1 VPSRDEIVSFANEF
15 LEIGS
20 YPDYGPMGLQVA
32 GTAEVRKIACGV
44 SASRELFERATEAGA
59 QLVLVHHGLIW
70 DKDPRVIG
78 PLERGRLEA
87 LFRGDLNLVAYHLAL
102 DAHPE
107 IGNNALLAA
116 ELGVEVQER
125 FTDWGYGGRL
135 PEPMPVSE
143 LANRLQEKLDRP
155 ALVFSYGPEEV
166 VTVAILTGGAARYV
180 RDAAAGGYDC
190 FVTGEADEPTKYAAK
205 EAGIHFIAGG
215 HYATETLGVRA
226 LAAKL
231 AGEFGIE
238 WEFVDLPN
246 PV

>member
-1 VPSRDEIVSFANEF
+1 VASRDEIVAFANEF
-15 LEIGS
+15 LDIGA
-20 YPDYGPMGLQVA
+20 YPDYGPMGLQVV
-32 GTAEVRKIACGV
+32 GTDEVRKIACGV
-44 SASRELFERATEAGA
+44 SASRELFERATDAGA
-59 QLVLVHHGLIW
+59 QLVVVHHGLIW
-70 DKDPRVIG
+70 DKDTRVIG

-87 LFRGDLNLVAYHLAL
+87 LFRGDLSLVAYHLAL
-102 DAHPE
+102 DAHRE

-116 ELGVEVQER
+116 ELGVEVGER

-143 LANRLQEKLDRP
+143 LANRVQAKLDRP
-155 ALVFSYGPEEV
+155 PLVFSYGPEEV

-231 AGEFGIE
+231 ASEFGID